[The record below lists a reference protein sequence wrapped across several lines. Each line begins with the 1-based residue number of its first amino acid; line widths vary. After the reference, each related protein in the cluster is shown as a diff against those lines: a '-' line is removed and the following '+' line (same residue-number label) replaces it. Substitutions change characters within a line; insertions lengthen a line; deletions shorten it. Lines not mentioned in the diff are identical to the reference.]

1 MRLKNYYEDP
11 DILHVG
17 TTKERAYYI
26 PQKPENLPSKMLL
39 NGEWRFYYGEDPEEI
54 PEGFYEKGYPSEEWH
69 TIPVPGCW
77 QNYGYDTHQYVCNY
91 YPFPYR
97 PPYVPKQNPCGAYIR
112 EFVLEASSIGKRQY
126 LNFEGVDSCFYVWV
140 NGEFAGYSQVSHS
153 TSEFEITDLVT
164 EGSNTLAV
172 LVLKWCDG
180 SYLED
185 QDKFRM
191 SGIFR
196 DVYLLER
203 QQNHI
208 QDIFIQAKLDDS
220 LKTGVLEANWES
232 TEGDLEINAVL
243 QAPDGNILAEEKV
256 NAGCL
261 RFPVDDP
268 VLWNAEQPR
277 LYTLTLDSGEERI
290 VQQIGFRKIE
300 IIDSVVYLNKVPVK
314 MRGVNHHDSDPVTGF
329 VMDR

>member
-39 NGEWRFYYGEDPEEI
+39 NGDWRFYYGEDPEEI

-126 LNFEGVDSCFYVWV
+126 LNFAGVDSCFYVWV

-172 LVLKWCDG
+172 LV
-180 SYLED
+180 SY
-185 QDKFRM
+185 
-191 SGIFR
+191 
-196 DVYLLER
+196 R
-203 QQNHI
+203 QN
-208 QDIFIQAKLDDS
+208 
-220 LKTGVLEANWES
+220 
-232 TEGDLEINAVL
+232 
-243 QAPDGNILAEEKV
+243 
-256 NAGCL
+256 
-261 RFPVDDP
+261 
-268 VLWNAEQPR
+268 
-277 LYTLTLDSGEERI
+277 
-290 VQQIGFRKIE
+290 
-300 IIDSVVYLNKVPVK
+300 
-314 MRGVNHHDSDPVTGF
+314 
-329 VMDR
+329 